1 MTVYLY
7 GLLRAPVGSDA
18 LSSPGVDGTSV
29 ALFEDG
35 GLACIVSDLADG
47 GFRPRRG
54 DVLAH
59 SDVLQEA
66 ISGSDVLP
74 MRFGT
79 VFESRD
85 ELANRFLRPN
95 ERELEQMLDRL
106 QGSVEVQVKGEY
118 EPDAI
123 AGEIVSTDRTIQKLQ
138 ARSKARGDVD
148 SKIELGRRFA
158 AVLEQTRYGDGRR
171 ILDALEPLANEV
183 SIGSPLCEYGVVNA
197 SFLVPRSELERFDR
211 GFVQLAEEAGGKMKL
226 RLVGPLPP
234 YSFVDAGSL
243 VVG

>member
-7 GLLRAPVGSDA
+7 GLLRAPVTSHQ
-18 LSSPGVDGTSV
+18 LSSRGVDGTPV
-29 ALFEDG
+29 GFFEDG
-35 GLACIVSDLADG
+35 DLACIVSNLADG
-47 GFRPRRG
+47 NFRPRRG
-54 DVLAH
+54 DVMAH

-66 ISGSDVLP
+66 IAGADVLP

-79 VFESRD
+79 VFESGD
-85 ELANRFLRPN
+85 ELVDRFLRPN
-95 ERELEQMLDRL
+95 EDGLKQMLERL
-106 QGSVEVQVKGEY
+106 QGSVEIQVKGEY
-118 EPDAI
+118 EPDSI
-123 AGEIVSTDRTIQKLQ
+123 ARDIVSTDRSIQKLQ

-158 AVLEQTRYGDGRR
+158 AVLEQTRYADGRR
-171 ILDALEPLANEV
+171 IVDALDPLANEV
-183 SIGSPLCEYGVVNA
+183 SIGSPLGEYGVVNA
-197 SFLVPRSELERFDR
+197 SFLVPRSELERFER
-211 GFVQLAEEAGGKMKL
+211 GFAELVDQVGGRMKL